1 MIAENNVG
9 GIKVYRWLALS
20 IVVIVLDQISKQMVM
35 DSMTLFQSIELTSF
49 FNLYY
54 VHNYGAA
61 FSFLSEQSGWQRW
74 FFTIVTSGVTLGILY
89 WLSKLKASQ
98 TLLIAALVFVVG
110 GAVGNL
116 IDRVL
121 FGYVIDFID
130 WHYGGYHWP
139 AFNVADAAISLGAVL
154 LILDTI
160 INPETEDN
168 NESES

>member
-1 MIAENNVG
+1 MLDKPEHQLG
-9 GIKVYRWLALS
+9 GILVFRWLVLS
-20 IVVIVLDQISKQMVM
+20 MIVIVLDQISKQMVM
-35 DSMTLFQSIELTSF
+35 QNMTLFQSIELTPF

-61 FSFLSEQSGWQRW
+61 FSFLSDQSGWQRW
-74 FFTIVTSGVTLGILY
+74 FFTVITSGVTLGILY
-89 WLSKLKASQ
+89 WLSKLKTSQ
-98 TLLIAALVFVVG
+98 TLLIIALVLVVG

-130 WHYGGYHWP
+130 WHYADYHWP

-154 LILDTI
+154 LIVDTI
-160 INPETEDN
+160 INPELK
-168 NESES
+168 ESES